1 MSDWRD
7 AIVGNLLK
15 GQGAGQAGARAAGS
29 EVAQRFGEA
38 RDALNEAIG
47 YIVEQTGESVSH
59 AEEEG
64 GRRHRWT
71 YRSRSL
77 VLRQEPGAERFVLS
91 VTTDRDYHHAD
102 FYLEEGRF
110 LSCYHDRVAP
120 AAVAELVEEFVGRFF
135 VNPEETPK

>member
-1 MSDWRD
+1 MNDWRD
-7 AIVGNLLK
+7 RIVGELK
-15 GQGAGQAGARAAGS
+15 KGPAAPGAGPKATG
-29 EVAQRFGEA
+29 
-38 RDALNEAIG
+38 NEAAVRFTEALEALAHAID
-47 YIVEQTGESVSH
+47 YIVEQTGESVAH

-77 VLRQEPGAERFVLS
+77 VLRLEQGADRFVLS

-110 LSCYHDRVAP
+110 LTCYHDRVGP
-120 AAVAELVEEFVGRFF
+120 ADVPELVEDFVGRFF
-135 VNPEETPK
+135 VTGEEQAR